1 MSNVRVDAMAQK
13 VQERLD
19 FGPDHSRLL
28 LQVVRQLARGRPLS
42 KEHVD
47 HLIADLRIAHEE
59 AQRFLRQRTER
70 DEADQIVGVMG
81 LSLNGHPHRLDVAGV
96 SLAAWC
102 ALDTLFLPA
111 LLQQAA
117 TIESP
122 SPVTHRPIRLRVK
135 PERVDDVSPAS
146 AVLSFVLVDSS
157 REERIS
163 VEAMWSAFCTH
174 VHFFA
179 MHDEAERWAKG
190 RDDLAIL
197 TVAEGF
203 ELGQMWPRVLLDGG
217 GRGR

>member
-1 MSNVRVDAMAQK
+1 MSNTQVFEMAQK

-28 LQVVRQLARGRPLS
+28 LQVVRQLAHGRPLS
-42 KEHVD
+42 KERVD
-47 HLIADLRIAHEE
+47 HLIADLGIAHEE
-59 AQRFLRQRTER
+59 AQQFLRQRTER
-70 DEADQIVGVMG
+70 DATDQIVGAMG

-102 ALDTLFLPA
+102 ALDTLFLPT
-111 LLQQAA
+111 LLQQTAI
-117 TIESP
+117 IESP
-122 SPVTHRPIRLRVK
+122 SPVTHSPIRLRVS
-135 PERVDDVSPAS
+135 PERVEDVSPAS
-146 AVLSFVLVDSS
+146 AVLSFVLEDSS
-157 REERIS
+157 REERVS

-179 MHDEAERWAKG
+179 THDEAERWAKG

-203 ELGQMWPRVLLDGG
+203 ELGQVWPRVLLDVG
-217 GRGR
+217 